1 VVGAFA
7 LWPSVDVTVS
17 DIRNAGDPL
26 SVDFTVTNSNPYT
39 IEHVMADVNPRK
51 LGSFDPRLRMFPT
64 TWDHDK
70 TLERHGSLS
79 FALNDVLIG
88 HDPHLSGEIV
98 IFVSYKKAFIQF
110 QQKFGF
116 RLAPDMYG
124 NERWTRFPPDLSPW
138 AAGKS
143 QKAFN

>member
-1 VVGAFA
+1 MKKSAGRSKNKKIAAKTSWWRSTAAKAWSVLLAILTVVGAFA

-17 DIRNAGDPL
+17 DIRNPSDSL

-79 FALNDVLIG
+79 L
-88 HDPHLSGEIV
+88 P
-98 IFVSYKKAFIQF
+98 
-110 QQKFGF
+110 
-116 RLAPDMYG
+116 
-124 NERWTRFPPDLSPW
+124 
-138 AAGKS
+138 
-143 QKAFN
+143 